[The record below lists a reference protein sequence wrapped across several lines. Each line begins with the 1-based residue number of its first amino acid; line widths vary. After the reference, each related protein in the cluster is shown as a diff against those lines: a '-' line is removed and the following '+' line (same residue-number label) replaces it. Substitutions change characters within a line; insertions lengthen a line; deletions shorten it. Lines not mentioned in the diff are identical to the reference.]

1 MRAYYLVAKNKGA
14 GQSAR
19 QQSCI
24 VVLFAEYAKQVLS
37 WRGSNNIDLENYR
50 SNSFIVDSRSWSR
63 SVT

>member
-24 VVLFAEYAKQVLS
+24 VILFAEYAKQVLP
-37 WRGSNNIDLENYR
+37 WHGLNNIDLEDYKISTVELNR
-50 SNSFIVDSRSWSR
+50 KIRIK
-63 SVT
+63 